1 MKGCVC
7 LLGWLLLVCYGM
19 THSKNFAGA
28 LKWRCLCENSARS
41 QGQMQCCY
49 LCMYRWMCDF
59 VPVRFHVASS
69 LDMGREKKAFYIII
83 MYRVIFFLII

>member
-1 MKGCVC
+1 
-7 LLGWLLLVCYGM
+7 
-19 THSKNFAGA
+19 
-28 LKWRCLCENSARS
+28 
-41 QGQMQCCY
+41 MQCFN
-49 LCMYRWMCDF
+49 LCTYRWMCDF